1 MYTLLLYIHT
11 AINIYPANFF
21 LSIFLCQRSTFN
33 SEKKNLQTSHSFFK
47 LWVSQKYVQNSI
59 ELEKTKVWKF
69 LNFAGVPPNNEF

>member
-33 SEKKNLQTSHSFFK
+33 SEKKNVQTSHSFFK

-59 ELEKTKVWKF
+59 YKMFSMYEKRRLIYT
-69 LNFAGVPPNNEF
+69 

>member
-33 SEKKNLQTSHSFFK
+33 SEKKRT
-47 LWVSQKYVQNSI
+47 
-59 ELEKTKVWKF
+59 
-69 LNFAGVPPNNEF
+69 NFAFLFQTMGISKICTKFNRT

>member
-33 SEKKNLQTSHSFFK
+33 SEKKTYK
-47 LWVSQKYVQNSI
+47 LRIPFSNYGYLKNMYKIQ
-59 ELEKTKVWKF
+59 
-69 LNFAGVPPNNEF
+69 